1 LSRIVLV
8 LRRPIHAGAAL
19 VAWKCGALLAGALL
33 VATGCARKTRVQL
46 PPPPPAQSGAI
57 ETGVASWYG
66 EPYNGRRAANGEV
79 YDMEQL
85 TAAHRTL
92 PFNTWVEVNNL
103 DNGKQVDVRITDR
116 GPFVAGRIIDLSRAA
131 AREIDMLGPGIAR
144 VRLRVIEG
152 RQPSASLP
160 AVQPVKVPMQVPAQV
175 IDRYSAQAGAFADRM
190 RADNLAD
197 SLRDRFENVRVV
209 SAPAVWRVLVG
220 RELTLDDANQ
230 LAAKVRAVAG
240 EAVVVRDR

>member
-1 LSRIVLV
+1 M

-19 VAWKCGALLAGALL
+19 VAWKCGALFAGVML
-33 VATGCARKTRVQL
+33 VATGCARKTRAQL
-46 PPPPPAQSGAI
+46 PSPPPAHTGAI

-66 EPYNGRRAANGEV
+66 DPYNGRRAANGEI
-79 YDMEQL
+79 YDMDQL

-131 AREIDMLGPGIAR
+131 AREIDMLGAGIAR
-144 VRLRVIEG
+144 VKLRVIEG
-152 RQPSASLP
+152 PQPSASLP
-160 AVQPVKVPMQVPAQV
+160 ASRPSAQPSSQAVQTPAQSN
-175 IDRYSAQAGAFADRM
+175 DRYSAQAGAFADRM

-209 SAPAVWRVLVG
+209 SAPTVWRVLVG
-220 RELTLDDANQ
+220 RDLTLDDANQ